1 MADANANK
9 RTIKIPLR
17 DCSTHI
23 AITNPSAGSIGMKPS
38 KAVKAAKK
46 NMVRGIA
53 PYRNNMDSA
62 PKSMLLISKEK

>member
-1 MADANANK
+1 
-9 RTIKIPLR
+9 
-17 DCSTHI
+17 
-23 AITNPSAGSIGMKPS
+23 MKPS

-62 PKSMLLISKEK
+62 PKSTLLISKEK